1 MTGAQGLQRNSA
13 ECEGNERG
21 VRFAGAG
28 WEPCGSYESILDAV
42 MVMAP
47 PIATS
52 PILRPAAP
60 HNMKIIQ

>member
-28 WEPCGSYESILDAV
+28 CEPCGSYESILRRGDGQAKHRR
-42 MVMAP
+42 
-47 PIATS
+47 
-52 PILRPAAP
+52 L
-60 HNMKIIQ
+60 